1 MGRRIALNRQSRKEP
16 KSFDERVRERL
27 PPRGFNLLE
36 LRLNLRPRL
45 SGGGGAGTKGDGT
58 AAPTTPKGSRAG
70 KGQGTTGTP
79 TKVEAKNAAL
89 KKHVQALETKLGAL
103 KNCGLASKGRRG
115 TKGTPPG
122 GGEQH
127 LLALTDGSA
136 EEKLPKRRHGGKDG
150 KANGKE
156 AAKKEPPPCW
166 FHKSAGGVLAKR
178 GLPLQTRVTG
188 GGGGLVSA

>member
-1 MGRRIALNRQSRKEP
+1 MKETLAADE
-16 KSFDERVRERL
+16 FD
-27 PPRGFNLLE
+27 LLE
-36 LRLNLRPRL
+36 LKLSLHPRL
-45 SGGGGAGTKGDGT
+45 CGGGAAVGGGA
-58 AAPTTPKGSRAG
+58 AAPSTPLGRVG
-70 KGQGTTGTP
+70 KGKGASQGNP
-79 TKVEAKNAAL
+79 AKLEAKNTAL
-89 KKHVQALETKLGAL
+89 TKTVQTLETKLGAL

-188 GGGGLVSA
+188 GGGGLVSARHRSL